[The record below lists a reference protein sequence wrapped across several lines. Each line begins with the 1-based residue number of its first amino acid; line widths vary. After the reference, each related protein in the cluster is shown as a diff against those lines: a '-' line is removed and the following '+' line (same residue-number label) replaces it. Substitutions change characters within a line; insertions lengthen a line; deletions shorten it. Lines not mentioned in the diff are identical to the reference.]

1 MRSKILQIIP
11 AIFFIVIISQP
22 FAFSDT
28 YTCKCEFDTGEY
40 EAIGYFAGT
49 CSYTMDETRKKCQ
62 LRRAEDYQD
71 IKKSLIRY
79 DIFGDPME
87 LQLNILPKAINLYD
101 NPYALYALIEE
112 DLNPIYFFSFMMRSS
127 YLAAPFLSDEEKS
140 IIDDLLLRML
150 DRRGQDMLLIF
161 VGLHEEY
168 PENTFIDIEESIM
181 YVEKGTVRFTVNIHG
196 RNILVCTKVLPQIK
210 D

>member
-1 MRSKILQIIP
+1 MRDKILQIIP
-11 AIFFIVIISQP
+11 VIFFILIISQP

-40 EAIGYFAGT
+40 EATGYFAGT

-71 IKKSLIRY
+71 IKRSLIRY

-87 LQLNILPKAINLYD
+87 LQSKILPKAMGLYY
-101 NPYALYALIEE
+101 NPNALI

-127 YLAAPFLSDEEKS
+127 YLSAPFLNDEERS
-140 IIDDLLLRML
+140 IIDDLLLRIL
-150 DRRGQDMLLIF
+150 DRYGQDMLLVF
-161 VGLHEEY
+161 AGLHKEY
-168 PENTFIDIEESIM
+168 PENTFIDIEGSIM
-181 YVEKGTVRFTVNIHG
+181 YVEKGTARLMVNIQG
-196 RNILVCTKVLPQIK
+196 KNILICTKVLPSIQ